1 MKQLKFLFLSI
12 TLFLSFFASNLPEI
26 CSHNIEENQSNKH
39 FVLIHGACH
48 GAWCWYKIASLL
60 KNAGYK
66 VSAVDLASA
75 GINMGDAD
83 TIFTFEEY
91 NKPLVDLIS
100 KIPENQKVILVGHSA
115 GGLSLSNAIR
125 VCGKRISLVIYVAAR
140 PANFDPKSITVL
152 RKDLFHYWYA
162 LGPNKPP
169 TSVIFRSEKQR
180 EMLSQLSP
188 YEDSILASMLLRRA
202 PFRAFADSGFEGQIE
217 KVSTVYIKTKKD
229 TVVNLELQ
237 EQIIRFL
244 SPDEVM
250 DVDSDHSP
258 FFSKPNE
265 LFALLVKAS
274 ATYCGEDQ

>member
-100 KIPENQKVILVGHSA
+100 KIPENQK
-115 GGLSLSNAIR
+115 
-125 VCGKRISLVIYVAAR
+125 
-140 PANFDPKSITVL
+140 SITVL

-229 TVVNLELQ
+229 TVVSLELQ